1 MIGWSRLK
9 GMTGWVMGP
18 TAQRR
23 IARFGVFE
31 ADFESRRL
39 TKNGFRIRLQEK
51 PFQLLMLLLERQGVV
66 LTREEL
72 KEKLWPS
79 DTFVEFDVGLNTAV
93 KKLRSALNDS
103 ADNPRFVETV
113 PRLGYRFVA
122 PVSVARLESA
132 SVVDQEVVVPAGEES
147 SESIVSAVASS
158 DATPQPR
165 LPSQDVAPTSNR
177 RLSLLVW
184 AALVVVVLSTGF
196 ALRLRFKS
204 ASATQ
209 SSSIQSIAVLPL
221 QNMSADPSQEYL
233 AEGMTDEIIT
243 DLARLAGSKVI
254 SRTSAMHYKGTRK
267 TIPEIAR
274 ELHVG
279 AVLEG
284 SVECSGGR
292 MRVRVQLIDATTDQ
306 HLWAEAYDRQL
317 SEVLHLEGELSQDI
331 ARQIQI
337 RLTPNQQDFS
347 HSRSLNPQAFED
359 YLQGRHYW
367 ALRTSQ
373 SLTTAIDYFSRAIQQ
388 DPNDARGYAGLAQC
402 YIVLPMLAKTSQTEA
417 YQKARDAAIKALAL
431 DDSLAEAHLAI
442 AEVKLYGDWDFAG
455 AENEFKKT
463 LNLNPNYST
472 GHQWYGEFLSLMARH
487 PEAIRELQIA
497 VALDPLSPVVHLQ
510 FGNTLQQARQYDQA
524 LDQYQEA
531 LKIDPKFSLPFHA
544 MHWAYRRQ
552 GKFAESI
559 EPLRAALQ
567 SWDAKNDWIALV
579 DQLPAAYSNGGRTG
593 YLRQCIKIHERSE
606 RPWFYLARDYADLG
620 NRDAALA
627 ALNKSYEN
635 RHLEVLWL
643 LVDPELDPLR
653 SDPRFQELLGK
664 IGFPRMFES
673 VDPRKELTSSIL
685 VVLRTDWAL
694 KERGLGGLAAQLGG
708 C

>member
-1 MIGWSRLK
+1 
-9 GMTGWVMGP
+9 MGP

-31 ADFESRRL
+31 ADFESRQL

-72 KEKLWPS
+72 KEKLWPC
-79 DTFVEFDVGLNTAV
+79 DTFVEFDVGLNTTV
-93 KKLRSALNDS
+93 KKLRGALNDS

-113 PRLGYRFVA
+113 PRVGYRFVA
-122 PVSVARLESA
+122 PVSVARPESA
-132 SVVDQEVVVPAGEES
+132 SVVDPEVAVPAGEES
-147 SESIVSAVASS
+147 FESMVSAVASS
-158 DATPQPR
+158 DATPKPK
-165 LPSQDVAPTSNR
+165 LPSKNAAPTFN

-184 AALVVVVLSTGF
+184 AALAVVVLLTGF

-204 ASATQ
+204 ALATQ
-209 SSSIQSIAVLPL
+209 PGSIQSIVVLPL
-221 QNMSADPSQEYL
+221 QNLSADPSQEYL
-233 AEGMTDEIIT
+233 AEGVTDEIIT
-243 DLARLAGSKVI
+243 DLAKLAGPRVI
-254 SRTSAMHYKGTRK
+254 SRTSAVQYKGTHK

-274 ELHVG
+274 ELHVS

-284 SVECSGGR
+284 SVERSGDR
-292 MRVRVQLIDATTDQ
+292 MRVRVQLIDATTDR

-317 SEVLHLEGELSQDI
+317 SDVLLLEAELAQDI
-331 ARQIQI
+331 ARQIQV
-337 RLTPNQQDFS
+337 RLTQQQQQALA
-347 HSRSLNPQAFED
+347 RNRALNPEAFQD

-373 SLTTAIDYFSRAIQQ
+373 SLTTAIDYFNRAIQE

-402 YIVLPMLAKTSQTEA
+402 YIVLPMIAKTSQTEA
-417 YQKARDAAIKALAL
+417 YQKARDAAVKALAL
-431 DDSLAEAHLAI
+431 DNSLVEAHLAF

-463 LNLNPNYST
+463 LDLNPNYST

-524 LDQYQEA
+524 LDQYHEA
-531 LKIDPKFSLPFHA
+531 LKIDPKFPLPFHA

-579 DQLPAAYSNGGRTG
+579 DQLPAAYSKGGKTG
-593 YLRQCIKIHERSE
+593 YLRQCVKIDEHSE

-620 NRDAALA
+620 NHEAALA

-653 SDPRFQELLGK
+653 SDPRFRELLQK
-664 IGFPRMFES
+664 IGFPQT
-673 VDPRKELTSSIL
+673 LIL
-685 VVLRTDWAL
+685 GR
-694 KERGLGGLAAQLGG
+694 
-708 C
+708 